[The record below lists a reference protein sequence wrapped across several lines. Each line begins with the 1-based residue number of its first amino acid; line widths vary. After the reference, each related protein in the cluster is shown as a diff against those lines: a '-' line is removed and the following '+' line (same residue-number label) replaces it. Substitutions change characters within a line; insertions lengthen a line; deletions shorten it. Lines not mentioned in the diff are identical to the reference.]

1 MFSLRVIGTPS
12 SAAGGSGARLRAS
25 DACASA
31 NAWSALTGYSA
42 LMRGSQAAM
51 RSSCARATSSGESS
65 RRAYAAA
72 SSRAERSCIAAICSG
87 IYILAAAVCATAQAA
102 EQVRVW
108 HTLDAAMSERL
119 ARHAA
124 EYNALQQEFRVR
136 LEPLRAADG
145 KGLVRL
151 PLPPQYGAAGSLLQP
166 RRLSPRA
173 PPG

>member
-1 MFSLRVIGTPS
+1 MK
-12 SAAGGSGARLRAS
+12 
-25 DACASA
+25 
-31 NAWSALTGYSA
+31 
-42 LMRGSQAAM
+42 
-51 RSSCARATSSGESS
+51 
-65 RRAYAAA
+65 
-72 SSRAERSCIAAICSG
+72 
-87 IYILAAAVCATAQAA
+87 LA
-102 EQVRVW
+102 VW

>member
-1 MFSLRVIGTPS
+1 
-12 SAAGGSGARLRAS
+12 
-25 DACASA
+25 
-31 NAWSALTGYSA
+31 
-42 LMRGSQAAM
+42 
-51 RSSCARATSSGESS
+51 
-65 RRAYAAA
+65 
-72 SSRAERSCIAAICSG
+72 
-87 IYILAAAVCATAQAA
+87 VCATAQAA

-173 PPG
+173 SFPPELAEAAAR